1 MDGWD
6 CFLHVPR
13 VQVCRHTKMAVLKFL
28 ATGGMHGII
37 LYKLNND
44 LVHLLHYW
52 HWMTIEGLEL
62 EKFKRLLIEFH

>member
-37 LYKLNND
+37 LYKPNNND
-44 LVHLLHYW
+44 LVHLLH
-52 HWMTIEGLEL
+52 
-62 EKFKRLLIEFH
+62 